1 MEEKE
6 LVQAAQA
13 GSEKAFAAL
22 VEKYRIKMFN
32 LAYSITRDPDS
43 ADDLAQDVFIKAY
56 ISLPKFK
63 SRSGFGTWLYRIAVN
78 ASMDFLRRERKFKI
92 TAYKARVSEQTVQ
105 DDETIKQEIDEEKEK
120 RKKLLYQALGT
131 LPDKHRIILTLRD
144 VQGLPYKE
152 IAGMLDT
159 SPGTVDSRLHRAR
172 QKLRKRLIS
181 LSTRQGEGHGM

>member
-13 GSEKAFAAL
+13 GSEEAFAAL

-32 LAYSITRDPDS
+32 LAYSITRDPDL

-56 ISLPKFK
+56 ESLPKFK

-78 ASMDFLRRERKFKI
+78 ASMDHLRKERAFK
-92 TAYKARVSEQTVQ
+92 TTVYKARTSEQAVH
-105 DDETIKQEIDEEKEK
+105 DDEIIKQEIEEEKEK
-120 RKKLLYQALGT
+120 RKKLLYQALRS
-131 LPDKHRIILTLRD
+131 LPEKHRIILTLRD
-144 VQGLPYKE
+144 VRGLPYRE
-152 IAGMLDT
+152 IADVLDI

-172 QKLRKRLIS
+172 QKLRKRLIF
-181 LSTRQGEGHGM
+181 LSTREGDDHGM